1 MCYKYSKSNAWRT
14 LFQQMWPT
22 LLTLFRE
29 ARRVLSCCPVVIRTP
44 SIPHFCNPL
53 WHPPAQATHGALG
66 APPPPHHAEPRALA
80 SCRRPRCAGAAL
92 RARGA
97 HPSAVSPRSVAVA
110 AAVCAQA
117 GGQLLAVAGCGRRG
131 RSRRG
136 EIPRAAAC
144 RGRPGQRG
152 SSYLLP
158 GDPTPVCLRRSLWFA
173 CRCSFSLSSFAAG
186 CHVLFSSPGGR
197 GAAGGAARG
206 RPAARRGRRR
216 IFVSP
221 GPTAGA
227 WCHGRPYWRHDD
239 RSPR

>member
-1 MCYKYSKSNAWRT
+1 MAYLADSVPRGASRLVVLSRCDPNSVNSPLLQPSLA
-14 LFQQMWPT
+14 PT
-22 LLTLFRE
+22 STGDT
-29 ARRVLSCCPVVIRTP
+29 RRVGCP
-44 SIPHFCNPL
+44 
-53 WHPPAQATHGALG
+53 
-66 APPPPHHAEPRALA
+66 PPPPHHAEPRALA